1 MRIETLLRQNAARRG
16 DRPAVI
22 CAEAAPTWAELDA
35 ESNCLANALIGL
47 GHRPQE
53 RVALAMSNC
62 HHIVTAFYGL
72 WKANLVVVGVN
83 TRLTA
88 PEIAK
93 ILRHSG
99 ASALIC
105 DTPAAIEA
113 AATAPD
119 IRGIYTIGGDTD
131 VPGMAAATAGDLDGA
146 AEPGAVDRRSFQEL
160 VASGEPGEVPALGDG
175 GDLRSLRYTS
185 GTTGASK
192 GCMATHDQQL
202 ASTANY
208 LCEVNVPRGGPTWI
222 SVPLTLGVGASF
234 VTTTAYLG
242 VPLLLRRRFD
252 PAGFVDDIARFGVEH
267 AFLVPTMLV
276 DLVRALPGLDPARAA
291 ALKLIGYG
299 GASVSWSLI
308 RSLAEGLDVD
318 LYHAFGATE
327 AGGFAALLTPEDH
340 RAFLRDLAASAAPA
354 TSVVPVG
361 RPAAFADVKIFDPE
375 DREVAVGETGEMRI
389 RAPSVFSGY
398 WGRPELTRAVLRDG
412 WLRLGDMARR
422 DERGYIYLADRAQGV
437 IRSGAQNVYAG
448 EVEAVLQACPGVVRA
463 AVIGVPHERF
473 GESVK
478 ALVQREPD
486 GDLTEEQV
494 LGYCAERLAGYKRPR
509 EVEFVTSLPVD
520 EGGKI
525 RRAELKRLTTSRL
538 LGDPTGQESR
548 VPAKEAP

>member
-1 MRIETLLRQNAARRG
+1 MRIETLLRQNAVRRG

-22 CAEAAPTWAELDA
+22 CAEREMTWAELDT
-35 ESNCLANALIGL
+35 ESNRLANALVAL

-53 RVALAMSNC
+53 RVALALSNG
-62 HHIVTAFYGL
+62 HQIVTAFHGL
-72 WKANLVVVGVN
+72 WKANLVVVGIN

-88 PEIAK
+88 PEIAR

-99 ASALIC
+99 ASAVIC
-105 DTPAAIEA
+105 DTEA
-113 AATAPD
+113 AVE
-119 IRGIYTIGGDTD
+119 G
-131 VPGMAAATAGDLDGA
+131 AAAAEVGEVYTVGLEGAGRPFAD
-146 AEPGAVDRRSFQEL
+146 L
-160 VASGEPGEVPALGDG
+160 VASGDPGEVPVTGDG

-202 ASTANY
+202 SSTANY
-208 LCEVNVPRGGPTWI
+208 LCEIEVPRDGPTWI
-222 SVPLTLGVGASF
+222 SVPLTLGVGASY

-252 PAGFVDDIARFGVEH
+252 PAAFVEDVDRYGVRH

-276 DLVRALPGLDPARAA
+276 DLVRALPGLDVPRAA

-308 RSLAEGLDVD
+308 RSLAEALDVGF
-318 LYHAFGATE
+318 YHAFGATE
-327 AGGFAALLTPEDH
+327 AGGFAALLAPDDH
-340 RAFLRDLAASAAPA
+340 RNFLAAGA
-354 TSVVPVG
+354 TGIVPVG
-361 RPAAFADVKIFDPE
+361 RPAAFAEVKIFGPD
-375 DREVAVGETGEMRI
+375 DREVAARETGEMRI

-398 WGRPELTRAVLRDG
+398 WGQPELTRAVLMDG
-412 WLRLGDMARR
+412 WLRLGDMAWR

-448 EVEAVLQACPGVVRA
+448 EVEAVLQACPGVARA
-463 AVIGVPHERF
+463 AVVGVPHERF

-478 ALVQREPD
+478 ALVQRAPEA
-486 GDLTEEQV
+486 GLTEQQV
-494 LGYCAERLAGYKRPR
+494 LDYCAERLAGYKRPR
-509 EVEFVTSLPVD
+509 EVEFVPALPVD

-525 RRAELKRLTTSRL
+525 RRAELKRLATTRL
-538 LGDPTGQESR
+538 LGETATTTNGGPASPGSTAA
-548 VPAKEAP
+548 AKESGT